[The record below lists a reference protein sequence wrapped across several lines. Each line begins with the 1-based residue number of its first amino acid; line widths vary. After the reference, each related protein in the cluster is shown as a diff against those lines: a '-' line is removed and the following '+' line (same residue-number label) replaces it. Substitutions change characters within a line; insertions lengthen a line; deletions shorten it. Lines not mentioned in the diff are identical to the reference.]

1 MAKED
6 HQRRGRLLI
15 SDCQLPIGEGKANPP
30 SLKVCRGSFEKLV
43 IGNWQLT
50 MPKGEIMAE
59 KKEFRVQAKQREGR
73 GKNDARRARREG
85 MVPITVYGGGAE
97 TIAAV
102 APARDLAA
110 ILRSESA
117 RNTIFTIEVEG
128 VGESEVMFHDR
139 QIDPVKG
146 RLIHADLTRLV
157 KGQKI
162 EVTVPLHLVGEPIGV
177 KERQGVLEQIIRE
190 IDVRCEPRDIP
201 DSLDVDVSN
210 LDVHDTLH
218 VSDIQVSEGVEIL
231 TDAEIVIATVG
242 IVKEEEAPAPVI

>member
-1 MAKED
+1 MADK
-6 HQRRGRLLI
+6 
-15 SDCQLPIGEGKANPP
+15 
-30 SLKVCRGSFEKLV
+30 
-43 IGNWQLT
+43 
-50 MPKGEIMAE
+50 AE
-59 KKEFRVQAKQREGR
+59 KKEYRIQAKQREGR
-73 GKNDARRARREG
+73 GKNDARRVRREG

-97 TIAAV
+97 TVAAV

-177 KERQGVLEQIIRE
+177 KEKQGVLEQIIRE
-190 IDVRCEPRDIP
+190 IDVRCEPREIP

-218 VSDIQVSEGVEIL
+218 VSDIKVAEGVEIL

-242 IVKEEEAPAPVI
+242 IVKEEEGAEESE